1 LHRVINSS
9 DNEKVTID
17 ERNLS
22 VLEIVKLLTLKLPDT
37 RLIAAHV
44 NEGDSGVFDHNRLH
58 GLAIAA
64 RLCGALIRIEQQI
77 A

>member
-1 LHRVINSS
+1 LHKVINSS

-17 ERNLS
+17 ERNLG
-22 VLEIVKLLTLKLPDT
+22 VLEIAKLFTLKLPDT

-44 NEGDSGVFDHNRLH
+44 NEGDSGVFNHNRLH
-58 GLAIAA
+58 RFAITA